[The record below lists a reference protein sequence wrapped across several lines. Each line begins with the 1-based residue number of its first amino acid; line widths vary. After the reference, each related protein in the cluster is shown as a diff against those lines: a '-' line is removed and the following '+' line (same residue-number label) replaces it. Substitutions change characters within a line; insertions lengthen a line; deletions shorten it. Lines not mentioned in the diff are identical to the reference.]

1 MTTAGTVWGAF
12 QPLGGTLVNDPAVVA
27 GADGRLIVLAEGRN
41 HALLFIR
48 ENRDLSWS
56 PWAESPGVRISGVPA
71 AILGRDR
78 LIRVFWRTT
87 GDELFAAR
95 ISRTADEFDGTPGEF
110 DGTPVKVA
118 DGVMGDPAAVLNADG
133 RISVF
138 YRGADHTVRSVSHTS
153 VAYAVWAPAATIGG
167 AAEGVP
173 CPVLAADGRVAVF
186 VRGGDDELWISEQR
200 IPDTAG
206 DWIPFE
212 RIARTPAVSDPKAA
226 LDADG
231 RIRVFWQGRD
241 GAGCFL
247 GRQGD
252 YTAWNPE
259 GTLKGGGP
267 AGAPYP
273 FRSPLDGRLRIFA
286 AGPGRALWV
295 AEQKTV
301 NSDQFTDLAPLN
313 GALAG
318 APVPARHADGR
329 ISVFA
334 RGTDG
339 ALRYVTQNWAP

>member
-1 MTTAGTVWGAF
+1 MTTPGTVWGAF

-27 GADGRLIVLAEGRN
+27 RPDGRLIVLAEGRN
-41 HALLFIR
+41 HALLSIR
-48 ENRDLSWS
+48 QNRDLSWS
-56 PWAESPGVRISGVPA
+56 PWTELPGARISGVPA

-78 LIRVFWRTT
+78 QIRVFWRTP
-87 GDELFAAR
+87 GDELFAGR
-95 ISRTADEFDGTPGEF
+95 IPGIPGESGTPAVE
-110 DGTPVKVA
+110 VA
-118 DGVMGDPAAVLNADG
+118 DGAVGDPAAVLNADG

-138 YRGADHTVRSVSHTS
+138 YRGGDHTVRSVSHTS

-167 AAEGVP
+167 VAEGVP

-186 VRGGDDELWISEQR
+186 VRCGDDELWISEQR
-200 IPDTAG
+200 VPDTTS
-206 DWIPFE
+206 DWIPFGRFAE
-212 RIARTPAVSDPKAA
+212 LPAVSDPKAA

-241 GAGCFL
+241 GTGCFL

-259 GTLKGGGP
+259 GTLKGGL

-286 AGPGRALWV
+286 AGPDHALWV
-295 AEQKTV
+295 AGQKTV
-301 NSDQFTDLAPLN
+301 NSDQFTDFACLN

-318 APVPARHADGR
+318 APVAACQLDGR
-329 ISVFA
+329 ISVFV

-339 ALRYVTQNWAP
+339 VLRYVTQDWVP

>member
-12 QPLGGTLVNDPAVVA
+12 QSLGGTLVNDPAVVTR
-27 GADGRLIVLAEGRN
+27 ADGRLIVLAEGRS
-41 HALLFIR
+41 HALVSIR
-48 ENRDLSWS
+48 QNRDLSWS
-56 PWAESPGVRISGVPA
+56 PWTELPGDRTRLNGVPA

-95 ISRTADEFDGTPGEF
+95 MSGAADEFDSA
-110 DGTPVKVA
+110 PVQVA
-118 DGVMGDPAAVLNADG
+118 DAAAGDPAAVLNADG

-138 YRGADHTVRSVSHTS
+138 FRGPDHTVRSVSHTS

-167 AAEGVP
+167 AAKGVP

-186 VRGGDDELWISEQR
+186 VRGGDDEVWISEQR
-200 IPDTAG
+200 IPDTPG

-212 RIARTPAVSDPKAA
+212 RLARTPAVHDPKAA

-231 RIRVFWQGRD
+231 RIRVFWPGPD

-252 YTAWNPE
+252 YAAWNPE
-259 GTLKGGGP
+259 GSLKGGP
-267 AGAPYP
+267 VGAPYP

-286 AGPGRALWV
+286 AGPDRALWI

-301 NSDQFTDLAPLN
+301 NSDQFTDFAPLN
-313 GALAG
+313 GAFTG

-329 ISVFA
+329 ISVFV

-339 ALRYVTQNWAP
+339 ALRYVSQHWAS

>member
-1 MTTAGTVWGAF
+1 MTTPGTVWGAC
-12 QPLGGTLVNDPAVVA
+12 QSLGGTLVNDPAVVTR
-27 GADGRLIVLAEGRN
+27 ADGRLTVLAEGRN
-41 HALLFIR
+41 HALVFIGQ
-48 ENRDLSWS
+48 NRDLSWS
-56 PWAESPGVRISGVPA
+56 PWTELPGSWTRLSGVPA

-78 LIRVFWRTT
+78 LIQVFWRTT

-95 ISRTADEFDGTPGEF
+95 MSRTAGGFDS
-110 DGTPVKVA
+110 DPVQVA
-118 DGVMGDPAAVLNADG
+118 AGAVGDPAAVLNADG

-138 YRGADHTVRSVSHTS
+138 HRSRDHTVRSVSHTS

-167 AAEGVP
+167 AAKGVP

-186 VRGGDDELWISEQR
+186 VRGTDDELWIAEQR
-200 IPDTAG
+200 IPDTPG
-206 DWIPFE
+206 DWTPFE
-212 RIARTPAVSDPKAA
+212 RLARTPAVHDPKAA

-241 GAGCFL
+241 GVGCFL

-252 YTAWNPE
+252 YAAWNPE
-259 GTLKGGGP
+259 GSLKGGP
-267 AGAPYP
+267 VGAPYP

-286 AGPGRALWV
+286 VGPDGGLWV

-301 NSDQFTDLAPLN
+301 NSDQFTDFAALS
-313 GALAG
+313 GAFAG

-339 ALRYVTQNWAP
+339 ALQYVTENWAP

>member
-1 MTTAGTVWGAF
+1 MTTPGTVWGAF
-12 QPLGGTLVNDPAVVA
+12 LPLGGALVNDPAVVA
-27 GADGRLIVLAEGRN
+27 RSDGRLVVLAEGRN
-41 HALLFIR
+41 HTLVLIR
-48 ENRDLSWS
+48 QNRDLSWS
-56 PWAESPGVRISGVPA
+56 PWTELPGARISGVPA

-78 LIRVFWRTT
+78 LLRVLWRTP
-87 GDELFAAR
+87 GDELFAGR
-95 ISRTADEFDGTPGEF
+95 IPGES
-110 DGTPVKVA
+110 GTRPVRVA
-118 DGVMGDPAAVLNADG
+118 DGVAGDPAAVLNADG

-138 YRGADHTVRSVSHTS
+138 YRGTDHTVRSVSHTS

-186 VRGGDDELWISEQR
+186 VRGGDGELWIAEQR
-200 IPDTAG
+200 IPDTTS
-206 DWIPFE
+206 DWTPFE
-212 RIARTPAVSDPKAA
+212 RLARTPALSAPKAA

-252 YTAWNPE
+252 YAAWNPE
-259 GTLKGGGP
+259 GTLKGGL

-273 FRSPLDGRLRIFA
+273 FRSSLDGRLQIFA
-286 AGPGRALWV
+286 AGPDHALWV
-295 AEQKTV
+295 AGQKTV
-301 NSDQFTDLAPLN
+301 NSDQFTDFAPLN

-318 APVPARHADGR
+318 APVPACHSDGR
-329 ISVFA
+329 ISVFV

-339 ALRYVTQNWAP
+339 VLRYVTQNWAP

>member
-1 MTTAGTVWGAF
+1 MTTPGTVWGGF
-12 QPLGGTLVNDPAVVA
+12 QSLGGTLVNDPAVVA
-27 GADGRLIVLAEGRN
+27 RSDGRLIVLAESRN
-41 HALLFIR
+41 HTLVFIR
-48 ENRDLSWS
+48 QNRDLSWS
-56 PWAESPGVRISGVPA
+56 PWTELPGARISGVPA

-78 LIRVFWRTT
+78 LPRVFWRTP
-87 GDELFAAR
+87 GDELFAGR
-95 ISRTADEFDGTPGEF
+95 IPRIPGASGSR
-110 DGTPVKVA
+110 PVKVA
-118 DGVMGDPAAVLNADG
+118 DGVAGDPAAVLNADG

-138 YRGADHTVRSVSHTS
+138 YRGTDDTVRSVSHTS

-186 VRGGDDELWISEQR
+186 VRGGDDEVWIAEQR
-200 IPDTAG
+200 IPDATS

-212 RIARTPAVSDPKAA
+212 RLARTPARSDPKAA

-252 YTAWNPE
+252 YAAWNPE
-259 GTLKGGGP
+259 GALKGGL

-273 FRSPLDGRLRIFA
+273 VRSPLDGRLQIFA
-286 AGPGRALWV
+286 AGPDRALWV

-301 NSDQFTDLAPLN
+301 NSDQFTDFAPLH

-318 APVPARHADGR
+318 APVPACHADGR
-329 ISVFA
+329 ISVFV

-339 ALRYVTQNWAP
+339 VLRYVRQNWAP

>member
-1 MTTAGTVWGAF
+1 MTTPGTVWGAF

-27 GADGRLIVLAEGRN
+27 RPDGRLVVLAEGRN

-48 ENRDLSWS
+48 QNSDPGWS
-56 PWAESPGVRISGVPA
+56 PWTELPGARISGVPA

-78 LIRVFWRTT
+78 LIRVFWRTP
-87 GDELFAAR
+87 GGELFAGR
-95 ISRTADEFDGTPGEF
+95 LPGTPGIPGESSAH
-110 DGTPVKVA
+110 PVKVA
-118 DGVMGDPAAVLNADG
+118 DGVAGDPAAVLNADG

-138 YRGADHTVRSVSHTS
+138 CRGADHTVRSVSHTS
-153 VAYAVWAPAATIGG
+153 VAYAVWAPAATIGA

-186 VRGGDDELWISEQR
+186 VRGGDGELWISEQR
-200 IPDTAG
+200 IPDTTS
-206 DWIPFE
+206 DWIPYE
-212 RIARTPAVSDPKAA
+212 RFAGTPALSDPKAA

-231 RIRVFWQGRD
+231 RIRVFWQGPD
-241 GAGCFL
+241 GAGRFL

-252 YTAWNPE
+252 YAAWNPE
-259 GTLKGGGP
+259 GLLKGAL

-286 AGPGRALWV
+286 AGPDRALW
-295 AEQKTV
+295 AAGQKTV
-301 NSDQFTDLAPLN
+301 NSDQFTDLASLN

-318 APVPARHADGR
+318 APVPACHRDGR
-329 ISVFA
+329 ISVFV

-339 ALRYVTQNWAP
+339 VLRYVTQNRPDRA